1 MRIIREA
8 DGGLSQHKINFKG
21 VMSHF
26 NSCVPVNFYPQV
38 EQINDIMY
46 YGYWAA
52 DPEQWYHDYG
62 GEIMLSYQTIFEMK
76 QDDYFNPVELDVSP
90 DYYDEIDIA
99 FSKFKRGALDYKL
112 QASVDKINT
121 WISAA
126 CENKK
131 LKKITIS

>member
-46 YGYWAA
+46 YGYWRA
-52 DPEQWYHDYG
+52 DPKGWNGCEDT
-62 GEIMLSYQTIFEMK
+62 MLSFQTIFE
-76 QDDYFNPVELDVSP
+76 DV
-90 DYYDEIDIA
+90 DVFGDENIDLKINVGWEKIDIA
-99 FSKFKRGALDYKL
+99 FSKFLGYPVEVDDY
-112 QASVDKINT
+112 
-121 WISAA
+121 
-126 CENKK
+126 
-131 LKKITIS
+131 

>member
-1 MRIIREA
+1 MKNVFTQLPNDIIMRIIREA

-38 EQINDIMY
+38 EKINDIMY
-46 YGYWAA
+46 YGYWTA

-76 QDDYFNPVELDVSP
+76 QDDYFNPDDLELDV
-90 DYYDEIDIA
+90 DYDEIDIA
-99 FSKFKRGALDYKL
+99 FSNLVGYPVEARLTGWAGF
-112 QASVDKINT
+112 
-121 WISAA
+121 
-126 CENKK
+126 
-131 LKKITIS
+131 